1 MLTVCVFS
9 EKQTITGA
17 LRPERKATWRKK
29 ERETSALLVLPSDLL
44 LQQLKVKQWCQEDGA
59 GHFKPC
65 IQLPQQLV
73 FKLNDAE
80 SFPFLSSKKN
90 MRE

>member
-44 LQQLKVKQWCQEDGA
+44 LQQLKVKQ
-59 GHFKPC
+59 
-65 IQLPQQLV
+65 
-73 FKLNDAE
+73 
-80 SFPFLSSKKN
+80 
-90 MRE
+90 